1 MPAVIKASSSVLAGN
16 LALVSYDLTDSLEL
30 SASINATFVTVGSA
44 NVDAVFRPGSP
55 PPQVLSGNAGYLA
68 LIASKNVLR
77 QPTLASCTTTI
88 SNGLKTIEATYTTE
102 VQSPGVI
109 EGSENETTRD
119 VTSEVSTATEQR
131 SLSGSVPSG
140 DSNLSYSIDY
150 LVKTTT
156 YDQSFS
162 STQNISDQS
171 ASFAATVG
179 LGGIDGAVEILRTS
193 PSFAAGFIQ
202 NSIISV
208 VPIET
213 IRTYRNNLGQ
223 ARISVTRSA
232 QLVQTT
238 Q

>member
-1 MPAVIKASSSVLAGN
+1 MPAVIKASPSVLAGN
-16 LALVSYDLTDSLEL
+16 LALVSYDLSDSLEL

-77 QPTLASCTTTI
+77 QPTLASCTITI
-88 SNGLKTIEATYTTE
+88 ANGLKTIEANYTTE

-109 EGSENETTRD
+109 EGEEGEESRD
-119 VTSEVSTATEQR
+119 VTSEISTQTEQR
-131 SLSGSVPSG
+131 SLTGSVLIGEKNISF
-140 DSNLSYSIDY
+140 SIDY
-150 LVKTTT
+150 LVRTVT
-156 YDQSFS
+156 YDQSAS
-162 STQNISDQS
+162 ATGSISDSS

-179 LGGIDGAVEILRTS
+179 LKDTDSGVTILRS
-193 PSFAAGFIQ
+193 RPPISFVYT
-202 NSIISV
+202 SV
-208 VPIET
+208 VPVET

-232 QLVQTT
+232 QLVQSRE
-238 Q
+238 